1 MLRYTEYVAEDRQLY
16 HINLY
21 FKLMTYKLTY
31 KIQFIKYILVSVT
44 LISILNKTLVRLE
57 EEIMVKMCY

>member
-1 MLRYTEYVAEDRQLY
+1 MFRYTEYVAENRHIY

-21 FKLMTYKLTY
+21 FKLMTYKLAY